1 MFVRKERKQKREEE
15 RIRKLEEEKKE
26 KRRWFSWLLVLICGV
41 MALGSMPSFA
51 TVLFGV
57 VTVMLLP
64 IRPIDELWNKL
75 LHGKKKWIKNMSL
88 GFAFILACC
97 FMPVSDTTNNTPS
110 IPSTEV
116 VAIESTES
124 ADTESTELAVVETEV
139 TKESVAET
147 ESGAETETK
156 SAKKD
161 TATATPSTKDK
172 TETKTETTAKSQ
184 TSTATSVSLSD
195 IPAYSGNP
203 YVAINNN
210 VPFFT
215 DNEMTTTAFE
225 NYSSLDTLG
234 RCGVAYANVC
244 TEIMPTEERGAI
256 GQVKPSGWHTVKYDI
271 VSGKYLYNRCHLIGY
286 QLSAENANTKNLI
299 TGTRYLNTEG
309 MLPFENMVADYVKE
323 TGNHVLYR
331 VTPMFD
337 GNNLLASGVLME
349 AKSVEDNGAGILFN
363 VFCYNVQPGITIDYA
378 TGDSALDGTTPEQ
391 TKQESKKTNTKS
403 SNSSNSA
410 ASTSESSTTATAPA
424 STTDNSATV
433 QEAPAPTPADTTSNG
448 SVIVHITDTGSK
460 YHNAGCRYLKSDREV
475 TLDEAKAMGLTPC
488 SVCNPPQ

>member
-1 MFVRKERKQKREEE
+1 MFGQKKYEEE
-15 RIRKLEEEKKE
+15 RQRKEAEKKA
-26 KRRWFSWLLVLICGV
+26 KKHRYLSWFLVFICGI
-41 MALGSMPSFA
+41 MAIASIPSFA
-51 TVLFGV
+51 MVLFAA
-57 VTVMLLP
+57 VMILLLP
-64 IRPIDELWNKL
+64 ISKVDDLWKDL
-75 LHGKKKWIKNMSL
+75 LGGKPKWIKGTSL
-88 GFAFILACC
+88 WVIFIIACLIA
-97 FMPVSDTTNNTPS
+97 PTSDTST
-110 IPSTEV
+110 TEV
-116 VAIESTES
+116 ANIQPTEVISIESTETI
-124 ADTESTELAVVETEV
+124 DTESTELAVVETEV
-139 TKESVAET
+139 TEAPATETESEAET
-147 ESGAETETK
+147 ESETTNT
-156 SAKKD
+156 KKD
-161 TATATPSTKDK
+161 TATASTAKDK
-172 TETKTETTAKSQ
+172 TSRTTETTAKSQ

-195 IPAYSGNP
+195 IPAYSGSP

-210 VPFFT
+210 VPFFA
-215 DNEMTTTAFE
+215 DNDMTTTAFE
-225 NYSSLDTLG
+225 TYSSLDTLG

-323 TGNHVLYR
+323 TNNHVLYR

-337 GNNLLASGVLME
+337 GNNLVASGVLME
-349 AKSVEDNGAGILFN
+349 AKSVEDNGDGILFN
-363 VFCYNVQPGITIDYA
+363 VYCYNVQPGITIDYA
-378 TGDSALDGTTPEQ
+378 TGESALDGTTPEQ

-460 YHNAGCRYLKSDREV
+460 YHNAGCRYLKSDHEV

-488 SVCNPPQ
+488 GVCNPPQ